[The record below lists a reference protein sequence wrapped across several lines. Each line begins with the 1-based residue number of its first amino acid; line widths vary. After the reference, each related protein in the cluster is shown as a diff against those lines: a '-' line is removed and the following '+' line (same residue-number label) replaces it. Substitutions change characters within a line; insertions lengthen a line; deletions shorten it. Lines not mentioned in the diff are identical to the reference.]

1 VLNKEAHTGNQKGG
15 VIEEQESK
23 SKHYKCVKQ
32 GSPYWQPERR
42 GDCGARKQALVHTC
56 KEGER
61 SSSDAT
67 MSWVATSGFH
77 CKVEQRRRLVGSVK
91 LQHSLLTN
99 LKPLPEY
106 FQQTLHASKNY
117 ELGDSEHH
125 SNFHNPK

>member
-1 VLNKEAHTGNQKGG
+1 
-15 VIEEQESK
+15 
-23 SKHYKCVKQ
+23 
-32 GSPYWQPERR
+32 
-42 GDCGARKQALVHTC
+42 
-56 KEGER
+56 
-61 SSSDAT
+61 

-106 FQQTLHASKNY
+106 FQQTLLASKNY
-117 ELGDSEHH
+117 ESGDSEHH